1 MTKILQIV
9 PSLNSIN
16 GGVERGTLDI
26 ARELIKKGFESEVMS
41 SGGIMAEK
49 YKYKGVN
56 HNEIEINKKGFIN
69 LLIVRRKFE
78 NMLNEIKP
86 DIVHIRSRWPAFCFN
101 QIVKK
106 NKIPLITTYHGTYS
120 GNDFFLKKNYNRVMT
135 GGDKIITISSFID
148 QHVRHFFPEVKNRL
162 CKIDRGIDSDY
173 FNIKAVTQARKEAFL
188 NSFSIS
194 EKTHIILLPARISM
208 WKGHFVAVDAAKELQ
223 ERYPELNFV
232 FLFVGGNNKIKF
244 YERLKKKVKQNRVEE
259 KIIFVG
265 NISDMPAIYSIADVV
280 LSTSIEPEAFGRVSA
295 EACSMS
301 KPVISSNHGGSKD
314 IIENEKTGWLVEPNN
329 SQKLA
334 EKIIEVI
341 KMPERKKDQIVKSAR
356 VRVKNKFS
364 LDLMLN
370 KTINLYE
377 ELVARRENI
386 NY

>member
-1 MTKILQIV
+1 MTKVLQIV

-16 GGVERGTLDI
+16 GGVERGTLDV
-26 ARELIKKGFESEVMS
+26 AKELIEQGFESEIIS
-41 SGGIMAEK
+41 SGGMMAEK

-56 HNEIEINKKGFIN
+56 HNEIEINKKGLIN
-69 LLIVRRKFE
+69 FLIVRRKFE
-78 NMLNEIKP
+78 KMLKKIKP

-101 QIVKK
+101 QIIKK
-106 NKIPLITTYHGTYS
+106 KQIPLVTTYHGTYS
-120 GNDFFLKKNYNRVMT
+120 GNDSFFKKKYNRVMT
-135 GGDKIITISSFID
+135 GGDKIITISNFID
-148 QHVRHFFPEVKNRL
+148 MHVRHYFPEAKNRL
-162 CKIDRGIDSDY
+162 CQIDRGIDCNY
-173 FNIKAVTQARKEAFL
+173 FDINAVTEVRKETFL

-208 WKGHFVAVDAAKELQ
+208 WKGHFVAVDAAKQLKEK
-223 ERYPELNFV
+223 YPELNFV

-244 YERLKKKVKQNRVEE
+244 FEKLKKRVKKNGVAESV
-259 KIIFVG
+259 IFAG

-280 LSTSIEPEAFGRVSA
+280 LSTSIEPEAFGRISA
-295 EACSMS
+295 EGCSMC

-314 IIENEKTGWLVEPNN
+314 IIENEKTGWLIEPGNPI
-329 SQKLA
+329 KLS

-356 VRVKNKFS
+356 VRVKKKFS
-364 LDLMLN
+364 LDLMLS

-377 ELVARRENI
+377 ELVARRESI